1 MHLPTV
7 SSAREGCQGVGINGH
22 TSHAT
27 GVGALG
33 VARGECFTSQAGRSC
48 LVSAG
53 HWERKCIRPRRSHD
67 RPGKKSAGLIVPVG
81 SPGKPGE
88 REGAL
93 LQSWGSKEVRMAE
106 CHTDR
111 NGAGKGRHLR
121 TALYRNSKQAKEV
134 RFYSLYDKVWRADVL
149 WEAWRQVK
157 ANHGAPGG
165 DGKAIEKIV
174 AKGQGAARSEK
185 EREGGG

>member
-22 TSHAT
+22 TNHAT

-67 RPGKKSAGLIVPVG
+67 RPGKKSAGLIVPVV

-93 LQSWGSKEVRMAE
+93 LQSWDSKEVRMSD
-106 CHTDR
+106 CHTAR
-111 NGAGKGRHLR
+111 NGAGKVRHLQR
-121 TALYRNSKQAKEV
+121 ALYRKSKQEKEV
-134 RFYSLYDKVWRADVL
+134 RFYSLYDKVWR
-149 WEAWRQVK
+149 
-157 ANHGAPGG
+157 GGGPGG
-165 DGKAIEKIV
+165 GRGPRK
-174 AKGQGAARSEK
+174 SHH
-185 EREGGG
+185 